1 MRHMPLADRLRLA
14 LSFFCCNDAL
24 ERFRQLG
31 FHQWRADAT
40 DMFVSDA
47 SLGIDEKALRD
58 PPHAIVDCD
67 FTGIV
72 APVGIGHVKLL
83 EESAGILFS
92 ILKRDPDE
100 DHIFV
105 LNLLPSGFEILSFGA
120 AGHTP

>member
-83 EESAGILFS
+83 EERARIFFASLTRS
-92 ILKRDPDE
+92 SE
-100 DHIFV
+100 QDHIFV
-105 LNLLPSGFEILSFGA
+105 SRLLASRFDKVRNGA
-120 AGHTP
+120 